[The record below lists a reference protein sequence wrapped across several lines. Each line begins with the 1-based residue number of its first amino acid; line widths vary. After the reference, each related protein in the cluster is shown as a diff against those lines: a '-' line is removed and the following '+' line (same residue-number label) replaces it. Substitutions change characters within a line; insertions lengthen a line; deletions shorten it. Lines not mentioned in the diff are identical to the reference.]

1 MYTIIIFAI
10 IGLII
15 GLLIRECRISLAIL
29 GGMIGVL
36 IALFAGIIITYD
48 TITYKESYEIV
59 SINDNSGLSGW
70 YMAMTPSMSFVMY
83 IKTSEGYRLITQN
96 NNATI
101 KFDSVRPRIE
111 YTYTKPIDSNVDN
124 FIVPLNK
131 HTRLV
136 NVVIYVPENS
146 IKKDFLLDAK

>member
-1 MYTIIIFAI
+1 MYTIIICAV
-10 IGLII
+10 IGLGI
-15 GLLIRECRISLAIL
+15 GLLKRDEQFMLSI
-29 GGMIGVL
+29 IG
-36 IALFAGIIITYD
+36 ALFGVMIASFFGMVVTHD
-48 TITYKESYEIV
+48 TTSYMESYEIV
-59 SINDNSGLSGW
+59 SVNDN
-70 YMAMTPSMSFVMY
+70 MSFAMY

-111 YTYTKPIDSNVDN
+111 YTYTKPIDSNVDH
-124 FIVPLNK
+124 FILPLNK

-136 NVVIYVPENS
+136 NVVIYVPENI